1 MSVAEPSKAEAVQL
15 RRELNEHNHRYYVL
29 DAPVITDQAYDRLFR
44 RLQQLEQDFPELVS
58 VDSPTQRVGSAP
70 ASHFETVAH
79 EVAMLSLDNA
89 FDEAELLTFD
99 RRLQEKLERD
109 STLGYCAEPKLDGLA
124 VSLLYEAGSLLRAAT
139 RGDGRS
145 GENITANARTIA
157 SIPLHLRGDNLPHR
171 IEVRGEVY
179 MELEGVDARNRSQQQ
194 TGGKVFANPRNAAAG
209 SLRLLD
215 SRITASRPL
224 TFCSYGIGL
233 CEGIELPASQFD
245 QMQYLRNIG
254 FPISRQ
260 IELLDSIAQCLDYHQ
275 RILARRAEL
284 AFDIDGVVFK
294 LDNTGLQHEAGFVS
308 RAPRW
313 AIAFKFPAQEVM
325 TRLLDVDFQVG
336 RTGALTPVARL
347 EPVAVGGVMVSNATL
362 HNMDEIERKDVR
374 IGDIVIVRRAG
385 DVIPEVVS
393 PVVEQREGKLKLPR
407 MPSRCPV
414 CDSEVMQQPG
424 QAAYRCIGGLF
435 CAAQRKEA
443 IKHYASRKALDIE
456 GLGDKLVEQMVEQG
470 LIDSIADLY
479 HLSLEQL
486 AGLERMAEKSARNLL
501 DALEQSKQTTL
512 ARFIYALGIREVGEA
527 TAEALAAYFGAIDKM
542 MDADVEALQQVE
554 DVGPVVAENIRHFF
568 DQKNNRD
575 IVERILLQ
583 GVNWPQQDA
592 ASQQLQTLEG
602 KTYVISGTLDGLSR
616 DQAASLLKARGARVS
631 GSVSAKTTAVISG
644 ENPGS
649 KVAKAGELGVEIL
662 DQEGFERLLGNH

>member
-1 MSVAEPSKAEAVQL
+1 MSIAESSKAEVVQL

-44 RLQQLEQDFPELVS
+44 RLQQLEQDSPALVTA
-58 VDSPTQRVGSAP
+58 DSPTQRVGSAP

-89 FDEAELLTFD
+89 FDDAELLTFD

-109 STLGYCAEPKLDGLA
+109 SALGYCAEPKLDGLA

-157 SIPLHLRGDNLPHR
+157 SIPLHLRGDNLPQR

-179 MELEGVDARNRSQQQ
+179 MELEGFDALNRSQQQ
-194 TGGKVFANPRNAAAG
+194 DGGKVFANPRNAAAG

-233 CEGIELPASQFD
+233 CEGTELPASQFH

-260 IELLDSIAQCLDYHQ
+260 IELLDSITECLDYHQ

-294 LDNTGLQHEAGFVS
+294 LDDTELQREAGFVS

-313 AIAFKFPAQEVM
+313 AIAYKFPAQEVM

-347 EPVAVGGVMVSNATL
+347 EPVAVGG
-362 HNMDEIERKDVR
+362 
-374 IGDIVIVRRAG
+374 G
-385 DVIPEVVS
+385 
-393 PVVEQREGKLKLPR
+393 
-407 MPSRCPV
+407 
-414 CDSEVMQQPG
+414 
-424 QAAYRCIGGLF
+424 
-435 CAAQRKEA
+435 
-443 IKHYASRKALDIE
+443 
-456 GLGDKLVEQMVEQG
+456 
-470 LIDSIADLY
+470 
-479 HLSLEQL
+479 
-486 AGLERMAEKSARNLL
+486 
-501 DALEQSKQTTL
+501 
-512 ARFIYALGIREVGEA
+512 
-527 TAEALAAYFGAIDKM
+527 
-542 MDADVEALQQVE
+542 
-554 DVGPVVAENIRHFF
+554 
-568 DQKNNRD
+568 
-575 IVERILLQ
+575 
-583 GVNWPQQDA
+583 
-592 ASQQLQTLEG
+592 
-602 KTYVISGTLDGLSR
+602 
-616 DQAASLLKARGARVS
+616 
-631 GSVSAKTTAVISG
+631 
-644 ENPGS
+644 
-649 KVAKAGELGVEIL
+649 
-662 DQEGFERLLGNH
+662 

>member
-1 MSVAEPSKAEAVQL
+1 MSIAESSKAEVVQL

-44 RLQQLEQDFPELVS
+44 RLQQFEQDFPALVTA
-58 VDSPTQRVGSAP
+58 DSPTQRVGSAP

-89 FDEAELLTFD
+89 FDDAELLTFD

-109 STLGYCAEPKLDGLA
+109 SALGYCAEPKLDGLA

-157 SIPLHLRGDNLPHR
+157 SIPLHLRGDNLPQR

-179 MELEGVDARNRSQQQ
+179 MELEGFDALNRSQQQ
-194 TGGKVFANPRNAAAG
+194 AGGKVFANPRNAAAG

-233 CEGIELPASQFD
+233 CEGTELPASQFH

-260 IELLDSIAQCLDYHQ
+260 IELLDSIAECLDYHQ

-294 LDNTGLQHEAGFVS
+294 LDDTELQREAGFVS

-313 AIAFKFPAQEVM
+313 AIAYKFPAQEVV

-501 DALEQSKQTTL
+501 DALDQSKQTTL

-527 TAEALAAYFGAIDKM
+527 TAEALAAYFGAIDAM

-568 DQKNNRD
+568 DQQQNRD
-575 IVERILLQ
+575 IVEKILLQ

-592 ASQQLQTLEG
+592 ALQQLQNLEG

-616 DQAASLLKARGARVS
+616 DQAASLLKARGARIS